1 MLNTKHV
8 PEMVTIRKR
17 TGDILKPKTVIEYNK
32 HKAYIDITG
41 LTKHD
46 TLATNEQNSENNHIL
61 VDTENRRSCSSCY
74 EQISKV
80 SGRKIAKNKT
90 RLPKQS

>member
-32 HKAYIDITG
+32 HKAYIDISG
-41 LTKHD
+41 LTKLD
-46 TLATNEQNSENNHIL
+46 TLVATNEQSSETNHIL
-61 VDTENRRSCSSCY
+61 VDTENRRSYSSCY

-80 SGRKIAKNKT
+80 S
-90 RLPKQS
+90 